1 MLELTTINTT
11 ELTNKKLG
19 TQLNT
24 IKKAVDTGN
33 NQQWKIADA
42 IATIVDDELFVDDFE
57 TEGNLAKVLGMSR
70 PNLNKMKKASHYHK
84 EVEELNAF
92 TLTKVMELL
101 VIPQEEIVDFLDGY
115 MITPSSTC
123 REVREAVSAWKD
135 DNVVAD
141 AEITDA
147 EDTEITDAEDADTN
161 TEITNNQ
168 NEAET
173 EEAIDYINAI
183 EKIAIKCTESQSDG
197 YSQIMRICEAIEETN
212 ESGTKSTFDA
222 VLEMVDTLEKAEL
235 IAIKEYIEKRL

>member
-1 MLELTTINTT
+1 MLELTTINTK
-11 ELTNKKLG
+11 ELTNNKLG
-19 TQLNT
+19 TQLNN

-70 PNLNKMKKASHYHK
+70 PNLNKMKNASHYHN

-101 VIPQEEIVDFLDGY
+101 VIPKEEIVDFLDGY

-123 REVREAVSAWKD
+123 IEVREAVSAWKD

-147 EDTEITDAEDADTN
+147 EESTDEADAD
-161 TEITNNQ
+161 
-168 NEAET
+168 EAVVDES
-173 EEAIDYINAI
+173 
-183 EKIAIKCTESQSDG
+183 TES
-197 YSQIMRICEAIEETN
+197 
-212 ESGTKSTFDA
+212 STSNNDDDA
-222 VLEMVDTLEKAEL
+222 LAPIKNLIDTLNRDEL
-235 IAIKEYIEKRL
+235 LALKEYIEKRL

>member
-19 TQLNT
+19 TQLNN

-42 IATIVDDELFVDDFE
+42 IATIVDDELFIDDFE
-57 TEGNLAKVLGMSR
+57 TEGNLAKVLEMSR

-101 VIPQEEIVDFLDGY
+101 VIPQDEIVDFLDGY

-135 DNVVAD
+135 DNIVAD
-141 AEITDA
+141 AKITDA
-147 EDTEITDAEDADTN
+147 EDEEEEMNENESESTVVDESTESSTSNNEEDAL
-161 TEITNNQ
+161 
-168 NEAET
+168 AP
-173 EEAIDYINAI
+173 
-183 EKIAIKCTESQSDG
+183 IKNL
-197 YSQIMRICEAIEETN
+197 I
-212 ESGTKSTFDA
+212 
-222 VLEMVDTLEKAEL
+222 DTLNRDEL
-235 IAIKEYIEKRL
+235 LEVKEYIEKRL

>member
-19 TQLNT
+19 TQLNN

-33 NQQWKIADA
+33 DQQWKITDA

-84 EVEELNAF
+84 EVAELNAF

-101 VIPQEEIVDFLDGY
+101 VIPQDKIVYFLDGY

-135 DNVVAD
+135 DNIVAD

-147 EDTEITDAEDADTN
+147 EDAED
-161 TEITNNQ
+161 E
-168 NEAET
+168 
-173 EEAIDYINAI
+173 
-183 EKIAIKCTESQSDG
+183 
-197 YSQIMRICEAIEETN
+197 N
-212 ESGTKSTFDA
+212 ESESTVVDDSTDSSTSNTNDDA
-222 VLEMVDTLEKAEL
+222 LASIKNLIDTMNHDEL
-235 IAIKEYIEKRL
+235 LALKEYIEKRL

>member
-11 ELTNKKLG
+11 ELTNKNLG

-33 NQQWKIADA
+33 NQHWKIADA
-42 IATIVDDELFVDDFE
+42 IATIVDDELFVDDFK
-57 TEGNLAKVLGMSR
+57 TEGNLAKVLGMTR

-84 EVEELNAF
+84 EVAELNAF

-135 DNVVAD
+135 DNMVAD

-147 EDTEITDAEDADTN
+147 EDEEDATD
-161 TEITNNQ
+161 E
-168 NEAET
+168 
-173 EEAIDYINAI
+173 
-183 EKIAIKCTESQSDG
+183 
-197 YSQIMRICEAIEETN
+197 N
-212 ESGTKSTFDA
+212 ESEYTVVDESTEGPTSNNEDDA
-222 VLEMVDTLEKAEL
+222 LAPVKNLIDTLTRDEL
-235 IAIKEYIEKRL
+235 LEVKEYIEKRL

>member
-1 MLELTTINTT
+1 MFHVNIKINFADLSAYRGEWRKNMLELTTINTT

-19 TQLNT
+19 TQLNA

-123 REVREAVSAWKD
+123 KEVREAVSAWKD

-147 EDTEITDAEDADTN
+147 EDAEDVKD
-161 TEITNNQ
+161 EVEQ
-168 NEAET
+168 ESKVVDES
-173 EEAIDYINAI
+173 
-183 EKIAIKCTESQSDG
+183 TESSTSNNDDNALT
-197 YSQIMRICEAIEETN
+197 SIKNLIDTMSREELL
-212 ESGTKSTFDA
+212 A
-222 VLEMVDTLEKAEL
+222 L
-235 IAIKEYIEKRL
+235 KEYIEKRL

>member
-19 TQLNT
+19 TQLNA

-57 TEGNLAKVLGMSR
+57 IEGNLAKVLGMSR

-84 EVEELNAF
+84 EVAELNAF

-135 DNVVAD
+135 DNIVAD

-147 EDTEITDAEDADTN
+147 EDAED
-161 TEITNNQ
+161 E
-168 NEAET
+168 
-173 EEAIDYINAI
+173 
-183 EKIAIKCTESQSDG
+183 
-197 YSQIMRICEAIEETN
+197 N
-212 ESGTKSTFDA
+212 ESEST
-222 VLEMVDTLEKAEL
+222 VVDVSTDSSTSNTDDDSLAPIKNLIDTMNHDEL
-235 IAIKEYIEKRL
+235 LALKEYIEKRL

>member
-19 TQLNT
+19 TQLNA

-135 DNVVAD
+135 DNIVAD

-147 EDTEITDAEDADTN
+147 EDTEDTEVATDEVEQESKIVDEESTQCDAPSAYFTIL
-161 TEITNNQ
+161 EL
-168 NEAET
+168 
-173 EEAIDYINAI
+173 I
-183 EKIAIKCTESQSDG
+183 EKL
-197 YSQIMRICEAIEETN
+197 EE
-212 ESGTKSTFDA
+212 
-222 VLEMVDTLEKAEL
+222 AEL
-235 IAIKEYIEKRL
+235 IELKEYIEKRL

>member
-11 ELTNKKLG
+11 ELTNKKLV

-70 PNLNKMKKASHYHK
+70 PNLNKMKNASHYHK
-84 EVEELNAF
+84 EVAELNSF
-92 TLTKVMELL
+92 TLTKIMELL
-101 VIPQEEIVDFLDGY
+101 VIPLDEIVDFLDGY

-135 DNVVAD
+135 DNIVSD

-147 EDTEITDAEDADTN
+147 EDAEDTTD
-161 TEITNNQ
+161 E
-168 NEAET
+168 
-173 EEAIDYINAI
+173 
-183 EKIAIKCTESQSDG
+183 
-197 YSQIMRICEAIEETN
+197 N
-212 ESGTKSTFDA
+212 ESESTVVDDSTDSSTSNIDDDA
-222 VLEMVDTLEKAEL
+222 LAEIKKMIDIMNREELLEL
-235 IAIKEYIEKRL
+235 KEYIERWL

>member
-11 ELTNKKLG
+11 ELVNKKLG
-19 TQLNT
+19 TQLNA

-42 IATIVDDELFVDDFE
+42 IATIVDDELFIEDFE

-147 EDTEITDAEDADTN
+147 EETTDEIREDN
-161 TEITNNQ
+161 TEG
-168 NEAET
+168 
-173 EEAIDYINAI
+173 D
-183 EKIAIKCTESQSDG
+183 ES
-197 YSQIMRICEAIEETN
+197 N
-212 ESGTKSTFDA
+212 ESSTSNTDEDSLA
-222 VLEMVDTLEKAEL
+222 PIKNLINTMTRDEL
-235 IAIKEYIEKRL
+235 IALKEYIEKRL

>member
-11 ELTNKKLG
+11 ELANKKLG
-19 TQLNT
+19 VQLNT

-115 MITPSSTC
+115 MITPASTC

-147 EDTEITDAEDADTN
+147 EDVTDEVEEESTVVD
-161 TEITNNQ
+161 
-168 NEAET
+168 EA
-173 EEAIDYINAI
+173 
-183 EKIAIKCTESQSDG
+183 TESST
-197 YSQIMRICEAIEETN
+197 SNN
-212 ESGTKSTFDA
+212 EDDSLVSIKNLIDKMSRD
-222 VLEMVDTLEKAEL
+222 EL
-235 IAIKEYIEKRL
+235 LALKEYIETRL

>member
-19 TQLNT
+19 TQLNA

-42 IATIVDDELFVDDFE
+42 IATIVDDELFIDDFE

-135 DNVVAD
+135 DNIVAD

-147 EDTEITDAEDADTN
+147 EDAEDA
-161 TEITNNQ
+161 E
-168 NEAET
+168 
-173 EEAIDYINAI
+173 Y
-183 EKIAIKCTESQSDG
+183 
-197 YSQIMRICEAIEETN
+197 ETN
-212 ESGTKSTFDA
+212 ENESESTVVDESTESSTSNTTDDA
-222 VLEMVDTLEKAEL
+222 LAPVKNLIDTMNRDELLEL
-235 IAIKEYIEKRL
+235 KEYIEKRL

>member
-1 MLELTTINTT
+1 MFHVKHVNKFADLSAYRGEWRKNMLELTTINTM

-19 TQLNT
+19 TQLNA
-24 IKKAVDTGN
+24 IKNAVDTGN

-57 TEGNLAKVLGMSR
+57 TEGVLAKVLGMSR

-101 VIPQEEIVDFLDGY
+101 VIPQDEIVDFLDGY
-115 MITPSSTC
+115 MVTPSSTC

-147 EDTEITDAEDADTN
+147 EDADESTDEVEQESKVVDEESKQCDTPS
-161 TEITNNQ
+161 TYFTILELV
-168 NEAET
+168 EKL
-173 EEAIDYINAI
+173 EE
-183 EKIAIKCTESQSDG
+183 
-197 YSQIMRICEAIEETN
+197 
-212 ESGTKSTFDA
+212 
-222 VLEMVDTLEKAEL
+222 AEL
-235 IAIKEYIEKRL
+235 IALKEYIEKRL

>member
-1 MLELTTINTT
+1 MLELITINTT

-57 TEGNLAKVLGMSR
+57 TEGNLTKVLGMSR

-101 VIPQEEIVDFLDGY
+101 VIPKEEIVDFLDGY

-135 DNVVAD
+135 DNVVVD

-147 EDTEITDAEDADTN
+147 EEST
-161 TEITNNQ
+161 
-168 NEAET
+168 NEAGADET
-173 EEAIDYINAI
+173 VVEE
-183 EKIAIKCTESQSDG
+183 S
-197 YSQIMRICEAIEETN
+197 N
-212 ESGTKSTFDA
+212 ESSTSNTSEDSLA
-222 VLEMVDTLEKAEL
+222 PIKNLIDTLNRDEL
-235 IAIKEYIEKRL
+235 LEVKEYIEKRL

>member
-11 ELTNKKLG
+11 ELVNKKLG
-19 TQLNT
+19 TQLNA

-42 IATIVDDELFVDDFE
+42 IATIVDDELFIDDFE

-101 VIPQEEIVDFLDGY
+101 VIPKEEIVDFLDGY
-115 MITPSSTC
+115 MVTPSSTC

-147 EDTEITDAEDADTN
+147 EGATDETIADTTEDDESNESSTSNTDEDAL
-161 TEITNNQ
+161 
-168 NEAET
+168 AP
-173 EEAIDYINAI
+173 
-183 EKIAIKCTESQSDG
+183 IK
-197 YSQIMRICEAIEETN
+197 
-212 ESGTKSTFDA
+212 K
-222 VLEMVDTLEKAEL
+222 LVDTMTRDEL
-235 IAIKEYIEKRL
+235 LALKEYIEKRL

>member
-42 IATIVDDELFVDDFE
+42 IATIVDDELFIDDFE

-101 VIPQEEIVDFLDGY
+101 VIPKDKIIDFLDGY

-123 REVREAVSAWKD
+123 REVRDAVSAWKD
-135 DNVVAD
+135 DNIVAD

-147 EDTEITDAEDADTN
+147 EDDED
-161 TEITNNQ
+161 
-168 NEAET
+168 
-173 EEAIDYINAI
+173 
-183 EKIAIKCTESQSDG
+183 
-197 YSQIMRICEAIEETN
+197 ETN
-212 ESGTKSTFDA
+212 ENESESTVVDESTESSTSNNENDSLA
-222 VLEMVDTLEKAEL
+222 PIKKLIDTLNRDEL
-235 IAIKEYIEKRL
+235 LELKEYIERWL

>member
-92 TLTKVMELL
+92 TLTNVMELL
-101 VIPQEEIVDFLDGY
+101 VIPKEGIVDFLDGY

-123 REVREAVSAWKD
+123 REVRDAVSAWKD
-135 DNVVAD
+135 DNIVAD
-141 AEITDA
+141 AKITDA
-147 EDTEITDAEDADTN
+147 NDAENAEDAED
-161 TEITNNQ
+161 EIEPESKATD
-168 NEAET
+168 
-173 EEAIDYINAI
+173 EE
-183 EKIAIKCTESQSDG
+183 
-197 YSQIMRICEAIEETN
+197 
-212 ESGTKSTFDA
+212 STQCDA
-222 VLEMVDTLEKAEL
+222 SSTYFTILEMLDTLEESEL
-235 IAIKEYIEKRL
+235 IALKEYIEKRL

>member
-11 ELTNKKLG
+11 ELTNKKLC
-19 TQLNT
+19 TQLNA

-42 IATIVDDELFVDDFE
+42 IATIVDDELFIDDFE

-84 EVEELNAF
+84 DVEELNAF

-101 VIPQEEIVDFLDGY
+101 VITPEEIVDFLDGY

-135 DNVVAD
+135 DNIVAD

-147 EDTEITDAEDADTN
+147 EDAEDATD
-161 TEITNNQ
+161 E
-168 NEAET
+168 NESTVVDES
-173 EEAIDYINAI
+173 
-183 EKIAIKCTESQSDG
+183 TES
-197 YSQIMRICEAIEETN
+197 
-212 ESGTKSTFDA
+212 STSNADDDA
-222 VLEMVDTLEKAEL
+222 LAPIKNLIDTMNRDELLELR
-235 IAIKEYIEKRL
+235 EYIEKRL

>member
-1 MLELTTINTT
+1 MEKIMLELTTINTT
-11 ELTNKKLG
+11 ALTNKKLG

-42 IATIVDDELFVDDFE
+42 IATIVDDELFIDDFE

-84 EVEELNAF
+84 EVEELNSF

-101 VIPQEEIVDFLDGY
+101 VIPQDKIIDFLDGY

-135 DNVVAD
+135 DNIVAD

-147 EDTEITDAEDADTN
+147 EDAEDVTD
-161 TEITNNQ
+161 E
-168 NEAET
+168 NEYEST
-173 EEAIDYINAI
+173 VVDDS
-183 EKIAIKCTESQSDG
+183 TESST
-197 YSQIMRICEAIEETN
+197 SNTN
-212 ESGTKSTFDA
+212 DDA
-222 VLEMVDTLEKAEL
+222 LASIKNLIDTMNHDEL
-235 IAIKEYIEKRL
+235 LALKEYIEKRL

>member
-19 TQLNT
+19 TQLNN

-84 EVEELNAF
+84 EVAELNAF

-135 DNVVAD
+135 DNIVAD

-147 EDTEITDAEDADTN
+147 EDAEDATD
-161 TEITNNQ
+161 
-168 NEAET
+168 
-173 EEAIDYINAI
+173 
-183 EKIAIKCTESQSDG
+183 EKESESTVVDESTES
-197 YSQIMRICEAIEETN
+197 
-212 ESGTKSTFDA
+212 STSNTDDDSLA
-222 VLEMVDTLEKAEL
+222 PIKNLIDTLNRDEL
-235 IAIKEYIEKRL
+235 LEVKEYIEKRL

>member
-19 TQLNT
+19 TQLNA

-57 TEGNLAKVLGMSR
+57 TECNLAKVLGMSR
-70 PNLNKMKKASHYHK
+70 PNLNKMKKAAHYHK

-101 VIPQEEIVDFLDGY
+101 VIPKEEIVDFLDGY

-135 DNVVAD
+135 DNIVAD

-147 EDTEITDAEDADTN
+147 EDATDEN
-161 TEITNNQ
+161 
-168 NEAET
+168 ET
-173 EEAIDYINAI
+173 ESTVVDES
-183 EKIAIKCTESQSDG
+183 TES
-197 YSQIMRICEAIEETN
+197 
-212 ESGTKSTFDA
+212 STSNTDDDSLA
-222 VLEMVDTLEKAEL
+222 PLKNLIDTLNRDEL
-235 IAIKEYIEKRL
+235 LEVKEYIEKRL

>member
-84 EVEELNAF
+84 EVAELNAF

-101 VIPQEEIVDFLDGY
+101 VIPKEEIVDFLDGY

-135 DNVVAD
+135 DNIVAD
-141 AEITDA
+141 AKITDA
-147 EDTEITDAEDADTN
+147 DDAENAEDAEDEIEPESTQCDTP
-161 TEITNNQ
+161 
-168 NEAET
+168 
-173 EEAIDYINAI
+173 
-183 EKIAIKCTESQSDG
+183 
-197 YSQIMRICEAIEETN
+197 
-212 ESGTKSTFDA
+212 STYFTI
-222 VLEMVDTLEKAEL
+222 LEMLDTLEESEL
-235 IAIKEYIEKRL
+235 IALKEYIEKRL

>member
-19 TQLNT
+19 TQLNN

-42 IATIVDDELFVDDFE
+42 IATIVDDELFIDDFE

-84 EVEELNAF
+84 EVEELNSF

-115 MITPSSTC
+115 MVTPSSTC

-135 DNVVAD
+135 DNIVAE
-141 AEITDA
+141 AEVKDI
-147 EDTEITDAEDADTN
+147 EESSESLSSDTN
-161 TEITNNQ
+161 TGVDESIESSKSNTDDDSLAPIKNLIDAMNR
-168 NEAET
+168 NEL
-173 EEAIDYINAI
+173 
-183 EKIAIKCTESQSDG
+183 
-197 YSQIMRICEAIEETN
+197 
-212 ESGTKSTFDA
+212 
-222 VLEMVDTLEKAEL
+222 LEL
-235 IAIKEYIEKRL
+235 KEYIEKRL

>member
-19 TQLNT
+19 TQLNN

-123 REVREAVSAWKD
+123 REVREAVSAWKN
-135 DNVVAD
+135 DNIVAD
-141 AEITDA
+141 AK
-147 EDTEITDAEDADTN
+147 ITDAEDAEDAEDESESTVVDESAESSTSNNDEDALAPIKNLIN
-161 TEITNNQ
+161 TMSR
-168 NEAET
+168 
-173 EEAIDYINAI
+173 D
-183 EKIAIKCTESQSDG
+183 
-197 YSQIMRICEAIEETN
+197 
-212 ESGTKSTFDA
+212 
-222 VLEMVDTLEKAEL
+222 EL
-235 IAIKEYIEKRL
+235 LALKEYIEKRL

>member
-19 TQLNT
+19 TQLNA

-42 IATIVDDELFVDDFE
+42 IATIVDDELFIDDFE

-84 EVEELNAF
+84 DVEELNAF

-101 VIPQEEIVDFLDGY
+101 VIPPDKIIDFLDGY

-147 EDTEITDAEDADTN
+147 EDAEDAKD
-161 TEITNNQ
+161 EV
-168 NEAET
+168 EPESK
-173 EEAIDYINAI
+173 AIDEESTQCDTPSAYFTILELI
-183 EKIAIKCTESQSDG
+183 EKL
-197 YSQIMRICEAIEETN
+197 EE
-212 ESGTKSTFDA
+212 
-222 VLEMVDTLEKAEL
+222 AEL
-235 IAIKEYIEKRL
+235 IALKEYIEKRL

>member
-70 PNLNKMKKASHYHK
+70 PNLNKMKKAAHYHK
-84 EVEELNAF
+84 EVAELNAF

-101 VIPQEEIVDFLDGY
+101 VIPKEEIVDFLDGY

-135 DNVVAD
+135 DNIVAD
-141 AEITDA
+141 AK
-147 EDTEITDAEDADTN
+147 ITDAEDAED
-161 TEITNNQ
+161 
-168 NEAET
+168 ET
-173 EEAIDYINAI
+173 DE
-183 EKIAIKCTESQSDG
+183 
-197 YSQIMRICEAIEETN
+197 N
-212 ESGTKSTFDA
+212 ESVSTVVDDDA
-222 VLEMVDTLEKAEL
+222 LTPIKNLIDTLNRDEL
-235 IAIKEYIEKRL
+235 LEVKEYIEKRL

>member
-19 TQLNT
+19 TQLNA

-42 IATIVDDELFVDDFE
+42 IATIVDDELFIDDFE

-84 EVEELNAF
+84 EVAELNAF

-135 DNVVAD
+135 DNIVAD

-147 EDTEITDAEDADTN
+147 EDAEDETNADDSESTLVD
-161 TEITNNQ
+161 ES
-168 NEAET
+168 
-173 EEAIDYINAI
+173 
-183 EKIAIKCTESQSDG
+183 TESST
-197 YSQIMRICEAIEETN
+197 SNN
-212 ESGTKSTFDA
+212 EDDA
-222 VLEMVDTLEKAEL
+222 LAPVKNLIDTMNRDELLEL
-235 IAIKEYIEKRL
+235 KEYIEKRL

>member
-11 ELTNKKLG
+11 ELANKKLG
-19 TQLNT
+19 TQLNA

-101 VIPQEEIVDFLDGY
+101 VIPQDEVVDFLDGY
-115 MITPSSTC
+115 MSTPSSTV

-135 DNVVAD
+135 DNIVAD
-141 AEITDA
+141 AKITDA
-147 EDTEITDAEDADTN
+147 EYAEYAED
-161 TEITNNQ
+161 EV
-168 NEAET
+168 E
-173 EEAIDYINAI
+173 
-183 EKIAIKCTESQSDG
+183 
-197 YSQIMRICEAIEETN
+197 
-212 ESGTKSTFDA
+212 TKSTVVEGSTESSASNTNDDA
-222 VLEMVDTLEKAEL
+222 LAPIKKLIDTMTRDEL
-235 IAIKEYIEKRL
+235 LALKEYIERWL

>member
-57 TEGNLAKVLGMSR
+57 TEGNLAEVLGMSR
-70 PNLNKMKKASHYHK
+70 PNLNKMKNASHYHK
-84 EVEELNAF
+84 EVAELNAF

-101 VIPQEEIVDFLDGY
+101 VIPQDEVVDFLDGY

-135 DNVVAD
+135 DNIIAD
-141 AEITDA
+141 AED
-147 EDTEITDAEDADTN
+147 
-161 TEITNNQ
+161 
-168 NEAET
+168 
-173 EEAIDYINAI
+173 
-183 EKIAIKCTESQSDG
+183 
-197 YSQIMRICEAIEETN
+197 ETN
-212 ESGTKSTFDA
+212 EDESEST
-222 VLEMVDTLEKAEL
+222 VVDESSESSTSNTDDDLLAPIKNLIDTMSRDEL
-235 IAIKEYIEKRL
+235 LALKEYIERWL

>member
-19 TQLNT
+19 TQLNN

-84 EVEELNAF
+84 EVAGLNAF

-101 VIPQEEIVDFLDGY
+101 VIPQDEIVDFLDGY

-135 DNVVAD
+135 DNIVAD
-141 AEITDA
+141 AKITDA
-147 EDTEITDAEDADTN
+147 EDSEDANDEVEQESKSIDAN
-161 TEITNNQ
+161 DEVEQESKSID
-168 NEAET
+168 
-173 EEAIDYINAI
+173 EESTQCDAPSAYFTILELV
-183 EKIAIKCTESQSDG
+183 EKL
-197 YSQIMRICEAIEETN
+197 EE
-212 ESGTKSTFDA
+212 E
-222 VLEMVDTLEKAEL
+222 EL
-235 IAIKEYIEKRL
+235 IALKEYIEKRL

>member
-101 VIPQEEIVDFLDGY
+101 VIPQDEIVDFLDGY

-147 EDTEITDAEDADTN
+147 ED
-161 TEITNNQ
+161 
-168 NEAET
+168 
-173 EEAIDYINAI
+173 EENAKD
-183 EKIAIKCTESQSDG
+183 EVEQESKEVDESTESSTSNNDDDAFT
-197 YSQIMRICEAIEETN
+197 SIKNLIDTMSREELL
-212 ESGTKSTFDA
+212 A
-222 VLEMVDTLEKAEL
+222 L
-235 IAIKEYIEKRL
+235 KEYIEKRL

>member
-19 TQLNT
+19 TQLNA

-84 EVEELNAF
+84 EIAELNAF

-135 DNVVAD
+135 DNIVAD

-147 EDTEITDAEDADTN
+147 DDADDAEDESAVVD
-161 TEITNNQ
+161 
-168 NEAET
+168 EA
-173 EEAIDYINAI
+173 
-183 EKIAIKCTESQSDG
+183 TES
-197 YSQIMRICEAIEETN
+197 
-212 ESGTKSTFDA
+212 STSNNDDDA
-222 VLEMVDTLEKAEL
+222 LTPIKNLIDTMSRDEL
-235 IAIKEYIEKRL
+235 LALKEYIEKRL

>member
-11 ELTNKKLG
+11 ELANKKLG
-19 TQLNT
+19 AQLNA

-84 EVEELNAF
+84 EVAELNAF

-101 VIPQEEIVDFLDGY
+101 VIPQDEIVNFLDGY

-135 DNVVAD
+135 DNIVAD
-141 AEITDA
+141 AEITD
-147 EDTEITDAEDADTN
+147 EEDAEDATD
-161 TEITNNQ
+161 E
-168 NEAET
+168 NESEST
-173 EEAIDYINAI
+173 VVDEL
-183 EKIAIKCTESQSDG
+183 TESST
-197 YSQIMRICEAIEETN
+197 SNTN
-212 ESGTKSTFDA
+212 EDA
-222 VLEMVDTLEKAEL
+222 LATIKNLIDTMNRDEL
-235 IAIKEYIEKRL
+235 LAVKEYIEKRL

>member
-33 NQQWKIADA
+33 NQQWIIADT
-42 IATIVDDELFVDDFE
+42 IATIVDDSLFVDDFE

-84 EVEELNAF
+84 EVAELNAF

-101 VIPQEEIVDFLDGY
+101 VIPQDEIVDFLDGY

-135 DNVVAD
+135 DNIVAD

-147 EDTEITDAEDADTN
+147 EDAEDA
-161 TEITNNQ
+161 
-168 NEAET
+168 
-173 EEAIDYINAI
+173 EEATD
-183 EKIAIKCTESQSDG
+183 EVEQESKVVD
-197 YSQIMRICEAIEETN
+197 EESKQCDTP
-212 ESGTKSTFDA
+212 SAYFTI
-222 VLEMVDTLEKAEL
+222 LELVETLEEAEL
-235 IAIKEYIEKRL
+235 IALKEYIEKRL

>member
-1 MLELTTINTT
+1 MFHVKHSNKFADLSAYRGEWRKIMLELTTINTT

-19 TQLNT
+19 TQLNN

-92 TLTKVMELL
+92 TLTKIMELL
-101 VIPQEEIVDFLDGY
+101 VIPQDEIVDFLDGY

-135 DNVVAD
+135 DNIVAD

-147 EDTEITDAEDADTN
+147 EDVEN
-161 TEITNNQ
+161 
-168 NEAET
+168 
-173 EEAIDYINAI
+173 
-183 EKIAIKCTESQSDG
+183 
-197 YSQIMRICEAIEETN
+197 ETN
-212 ESGTKSTFDA
+212 ENESESTVVDESTESSTSSIDDDA
-222 VLEMVDTLEKAEL
+222 LAPIKNLIDTLNRDEL
-235 IAIKEYIEKRL
+235 LEVKEYIEKRL

>member
-19 TQLNT
+19 TQLNA

-101 VIPQEEIVDFLDGY
+101 VIPKEEIVDFLDGY

-135 DNVVAD
+135 DNIVAD

-147 EDTEITDAEDADTN
+147 EDE
-161 TEITNNQ
+161 
-168 NEAET
+168 NESEST
-173 EEAIDYINAI
+173 VVDES
-183 EKIAIKCTESQSDG
+183 TES
-197 YSQIMRICEAIEETN
+197 
-212 ESGTKSTFDA
+212 STSNTDDDA
-222 VLEMVDTLEKAEL
+222 LASIKNLIDTMNRDEL
-235 IAIKEYIEKRL
+235 LALKVYIEKRL

>member
-19 TQLNT
+19 TQLNN

-42 IATIVDDELFVDDFE
+42 IATIVDDELFIDDFE

-70 PNLNKMKKASHYHK
+70 PNLNKMKKASHYHN
-84 EVEELNAF
+84 EVEELNNF

-101 VIPQEEIVDFLDGY
+101 IIPKEKLVEFLDDY

-135 DNVVAD
+135 DNIVAD
-141 AEITDA
+141 AKITDA
-147 EDTEITDAEDADTN
+147 ENAEDAED
-161 TEITNNQ
+161 E
-168 NEAET
+168 NESEST
-173 EEAIDYINAI
+173 VVDNS
-183 EKIAIKCTESQSDG
+183 TES
-197 YSQIMRICEAIEETN
+197 
-212 ESGTKSTFDA
+212 STSNKDDDA
-222 VLEMVDTLEKAEL
+222 LAEIKKMIDLMNRDELLEL
-235 IAIKEYIEKRL
+235 KEYIERWL